1 MLFTRLLAPLAH
13 LPSQC
18 AVCHAW
24 PAQRIC
30 DACQYQFAP
39 LQTRCP
45 TCALLLPTGTTH
57 CGECLRTPLPLDA
70 CVAAVSYDM
79 PWAEVLQD
87 FKFRSDPSWAKA
99 LAGLLLRNPTAREAL
114 EQADWLLPI
123 PLSRQRLRERGYNQ
137 ALLLARALAHHKVQ
151 ADWLLR
157 PRHTPIQSHLS
168 RAQRLRN
175 LRRAFSL
182 APPAATQ
189 LVGRRVVLVDDVMT
203 TGATMQAAATV
214 LRQAG
219 VQHIAALVL
228 ARTER

>member
-1 MLFTRLLAPLAH
+1 MLFTRLLAPLADI
-13 LPSQC
+13 PSQC

-30 DACQYQFAP
+30 NACQCQFAP
-39 LQTRCP
+39 LQARCA

-57 CGECLRTPLPLDA
+57 CGECLRAKIPLDA
-70 CVAAVSYDM
+70 CVVAVSYGT
-79 PWAEVLQD
+79 PWAEVLHD
-87 FKFRSDPSWAKA
+87 FKFRSDPGWAKA
-99 LAGLLLRNPTAREAL
+99 LADLLLRNPTAREVL

-137 ALLLARALAHHKVQ
+137 ALLLARALARHKVQ

-175 LRRAFSL
+175 LRHAFAL
-182 APPAATQ
+182 APHTLQ
-189 LVGRRVVLVDDVMT
+189 RLTGQRVVLVDDVIT

-214 LRQAG
+214 VRQAG
-219 VQHIAALVL
+219 VRNVTALAL